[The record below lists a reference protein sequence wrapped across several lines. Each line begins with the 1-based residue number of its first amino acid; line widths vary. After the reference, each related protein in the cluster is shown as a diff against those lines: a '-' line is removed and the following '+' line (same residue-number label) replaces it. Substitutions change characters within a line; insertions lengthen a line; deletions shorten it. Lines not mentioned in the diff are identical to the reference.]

1 MDESHTRARASSSGA
16 GSNLN
21 NMICNFSRG
30 SGGAKEAANNFIVA
44 SESFG
49 YETSN
54 NRATRPSFANRTQ
67 SDHASAAMENM
78 SKSMGTSSMLFSL
91 RGRVSE

>member
-1 MDESHTRARASSSGA
+1 
-16 GSNLN
+16 
-21 NMICNFSRG
+21 MICNFSRG

-44 SESFG
+44 SE
-49 YETSN
+49 
-54 NRATRPSFANRTQ
+54 RATRPSFANRTQ

>member
-1 MDESHTRARASSSGA
+1 
-16 GSNLN
+16 
-21 NMICNFSRG
+21 MICNFSRG

-49 YETSN
+49 ETSN